1 MQKLLR
7 KVFGIYPGEGIHNL
21 RFVIFAVLWAFSSTS
36 LETLTDGLLLEHVG
50 APALKLVYLLGAS
63 ILIIASSLIVY
74 SLRIISPYFVLMTVM
89 TLGLTFATL
98 SVGILALSA
107 TIPIWFW
114 YAFKIFTMLFFYV
127 FLACSWT
134 FIDQYHDLRDAKRI
148 YSLYSAA
155 FFLGIVFSGLFLNIS
170 LDAIG
175 LIPTNLIVIG
185 ALLAAIWT
193 AREITRK
200 VPAIHDDTMEGV
212 FSGDRH
218 GFSSMLKMIA
228 KSPYTIALLALSLG
242 HQCLLILTEYNY
254 MQGFE
259 LAFQNKVI
267 GEAYTANNVAELLGK
282 YKSWIAMFNIFLGAF
297 IYPPFL
303 RRVGLSNAIII
314 APVFFL
320 FVYSGWLVNEGFWI
334 SLMGLF
340 VVDGIS
346 YTIEDNN
353 FNLLTKAV
361 PPKLKSKVR
370 IINDSFFEPLGM
382 LLCALMLFVMK
393 DHGLI
398 IGFIFSIITFLLVFI
413 LRAYYSKA
421 IFTSLK
427 EQAVHFERKAREWFK
442 QMGKKEHKETKK
454 DIIDALSQENEKI
467 KIMACRSLLALE
479 DNNVLD
485 QILSAAK
492 NISSKSKIELIH
504 LFEKSQFAN
513 NPRIIELVDL
523 WLSEAQD
530 PDLSKTAHF
539 FLAKK
544 GLLHPE
550 KVLDDLDSDDLIL
563 RGAAIITLNK
573 SQAAQNLDSLSLY
586 KTIALK
592 ETDLML
598 KSSDPSEI
606 CMGLEILREAM
617 GSYSAE
623 KALPFLLH
631 EENKVK
637 RSAATTLSVLV
648 EKSHSRFSSN
658 LIQALK
664 ESFDQEVRKGCLM
677 ALGNINNSTTV
688 KEILLSSIHFRPME
702 RRLTEEIIIAMGLKT
717 VPTLLACVKDS
728 SLHDR
733 SRILAGKI
741 LATLAPPQ
749 LQANLHEIVDVEL
762 ERAFFYFYYG
772 HTIQK
777 RYPLYD
783 LSSLEEALLTSSKSV
798 IDFIIYLLGAAG
810 SIEDS
815 ELLVHSI
822 RSKNEKMYGNALET
836 LERSCDNHIYQII
849 LPLIDDIPIEE
860 KLYAAEKILQNSSE
874 LSLSEL
880 LDQLGKSPALFDKVV
895 AVKLQ
900 AALNMPNWRASLKE
914 QITQG
919 DETFH
924 HYAYELL
931 EL

>member
-1 MQKLLR
+1 M
-7 KVFGIYPGEGIHNL
+7 
-21 RFVIFAVLWAFSSTS
+21 
-36 LETLTDGLLLEHVG
+36 
-50 APALKLVYLLGAS
+50 
-63 ILIIASSLIVY
+63 
-74 SLRIISPYFVLMTVM
+74 
-89 TLGLTFATL
+89 
-98 SVGILALSA
+98 
-107 TIPIWFW
+107 
-114 YAFKIFTMLFFYV
+114 
-127 FLACSWT
+127 
-134 FIDQYHDLRDAKRI
+134 
-148 YSLYSAA
+148 
-155 FFLGIVFSGLFLNIS
+155 
-170 LDAIG
+170 
-175 LIPTNLIVIG
+175 
-185 ALLAAIWT
+185 
-193 AREITRK
+193 ARQITRK

-228 KSPYTIALLALSLG
+228 KSPYTLALLALSLG

-259 LAFQNKVI
+259 FAFQNKVI

-282 YKSWIAMFNIFLGAF
+282 YKGWIAVFNIFLGAF

-303 RRVGLSNAIII
+303 RRVGLSNAIVI
-314 APVFFL
+314 APLFFL

-398 IGFIFSIITFLLVFI
+398 IGFIFSIITILLVFI
-413 LRAYYSKA
+413 LRGYYSRA

-427 EQAVHFERKAREWFK
+427 EQAVHFERKARDWFAH
-442 QMGKKEHKETKK
+442 MGKREHKETKK
-454 DIIDALSQENEKI
+454 DIIEALSQENETI
-467 KIMACRSLLALE
+467 KIMACRSLLALH
-479 DNNVLD
+479 DTGVLD
-485 QILSAAK
+485 QILQASQGVS
-492 NISSKSKIELIH
+492 NRSKIELIH
-504 LFEKSQFAN
+504 LFDRSPFSD

-523 WLSEAQD
+523 WLSEAEEAS
-530 PDLSKTAHF
+530 LTKAAHF

-550 KVLDDLDSDDLIL
+550 KVLDDLDSEDLTL

-598 KSSDPSEI
+598 KSEDPDEI

-617 GSYSAE
+617 GPDSAE
-623 KALPFLLH
+623 KALPFLFH
-631 EENKVK
+631 EENRVNK
-637 RSAATTLSVLV
+637 AAALCLSILID
-648 EKSHSRFSSN
+648 KSHSRFAPT
-658 LIQALK
+658 LIQSLK
-664 ESFDQEVRKGCLM
+664 ESFDQEVRKGCLI
-677 ALGNINNSTTV
+677 ALKNINNSTTV
-688 KEILLSSIHFRPME
+688 KDILLSSIHFRPME
-702 RRLTEEIIIAMGLKT
+702 RRLTEEVIIQMGLKT
-717 VPTLLACVKDS
+717 VPTLLSCVKDN

-749 LQANLHEIVDVEL
+749 LQANLHEIVNVEL

-772 HTIQK
+772 RSIQK
-777 RYPLYD
+777 KYPLHD
-783 LSSLEEALLTSSKSV
+783 LSSLHEALLTSSKSV
-798 IDFIIYLLGAAG
+798 IDFIIHLLGAAG

-822 RSKNEKMYGNALET
+822 HSKNEKMHGNALET
-836 LERSCDNHIYQII
+836 LERSCDNHIYKIL
-849 LPLIDDIPIEE
+849 LPLIDDTPIEE
-860 KLYAAEKILQNSSE
+860 KLYAAEKILGDKIG
-874 LSLSEL
+874 LSLSQL
-880 LDQLGKSPALFDKVV
+880 LDRLGKSPALFDKVV

-900 AALNMPNWRASLKE
+900 AALNMPNWRSSLKE